1 MTSPLPVPAQSP
13 AARHRKPPS
22 SERASNRRPV
32 WRRGGFVA
40 FDRRALIR
48 QAAVIRSAILLKCLQ
63 LIQSET
69 HSGLPDAAG
78 RRPDFAIL
86 TVADF
91 QEYCG
96 VPVRRSVEVQL
107 ANGERAGWIKREFP
121 ERHHSRGGYS
131 IDWDRLGAAP
141 DPEPRAPRADKG
153 QPKRHAVRG
162 SMQPKTDADLVP
174 AEPKR
179 EPVEIRL
186 NLNTSS
192 VPSAMGCVLG
202 KCCPLLVITSNQTTV
217 VVTEVTTVS
226 APTTPILDG
235 EHIRDI
241 PDIPAAAPNAYLA
254 GFPETLARL
263 FALAGKPVPTPR
275 QAAYVARALAG
286 RGLDCGG
293 FMAWCSIDR
302 GRVRRARGPGVLD
315 SWIAEYTAYAGVH
328 AALEAEGAAERER
341 RASFDPAEFDG
352 SYNGYCER
360 CRSAG
365 ETPASFE
372 EWLERGGTEKT

>member
-1 MTSPLPVPAQSP
+1 
-13 AARHRKPPS
+13 
-22 SERASNRRPV
+22 
-32 WRRGGFVA
+32 VA

-121 ERHHSRGGYS
+121 ERHHSRGGYR
-131 IDWDRLGAAP
+131 IDWERLGAAP
-141 DPEPRAPRADKG
+141 DPEPRAQRADKG

-162 SMQPKTDADLVP
+162 SMQPKTDADLTP

-192 VPSAMGCVLG
+192 VPSAMGCGLG
-202 KCCPLLVITSNQTTV
+202 KCCPLLVLTSNQATV

-226 APTTPILDG
+226 APTTPICEG
-235 EHIRDI
+235 EPIGDT
-241 PDIPAAAPNAYLA
+241 PDIPPTAPNTYLA
-254 GFPETLARL
+254 GFPEPLDFPSVLARL
-263 FALAGKPVPTPR
+263 FAIAGKPVPTPR
-275 QAAYVARALAG
+275 QAAGVADALAK
-286 RGLDCGG
+286 RGLECGG
-293 FMAWCSIDR
+293 FIEWCSIDR

-315 SWIAEYTAYAGVH
+315 SWIAEYSVWADVR
-328 AALEAEGAAERER
+328 AAIEAEGAAERER
-341 RASFDPAEFDG
+341 RTLRLVEPEAEPAELEA
-352 SYNGYCER
+352 ER
-360 CRSAG
+360 PELAPRPVA
-365 ETPASFE
+365 PAVC
-372 EWLERGGTEKT
+372 WRCGGTGELHNLSDLEAFTPCGCAAGRAKRRADLKT